1 MVMNM
6 YSDIDDKW
14 SFTETG
20 DLKINY
26 NYRQSI
32 KHRLLCPLHYL
43 NMYYENYGS
52 NLYQQLGER
61 YNEEIVFEEVSNTL
75 RQDINIYNYEINN
88 IDFIDG
94 ELILNLTINGDNV
107 WFSYHIY
114 DEMNEFITVD
124 SEIFY
129 DENWKLKVIL
139 NINSSEYIFIKNL
152 NKIYGEIETVS
163 YMNCY
168 RENEIINIEL
178 IINGFKKI
186 LKIDLDGNILWNEME
201 KIITKVKII
210 WYDNDDEKEIRPTN
224 VDALCSD
231 GKRISLNKNDNFEYE
246 YEAPR
251 YGEDGEIE
259 YDWSI
264 SDIAGYTLYNVIKS
278 DNITIFTY
286 SLVRPS
292 TPPQPPSPIIP

>member
-6 YSDIDDKW
+6 YSDIDDEW

-43 NMYYENYGS
+43 NIYYENYGS

-75 RQDINIYNYEINN
+75 RQDVNIYNYEINS
-88 IDFIDG
+88 IDFING

-152 NKIYGEIETVS
+152 NEIYGEIETVS

-178 IINGFKKI
+178 IINGIKTTLNMDLNGNLEKRNSKI
-186 LKIDLDGNILWNEME
+186 VYDYYRDGYFILSENDVPISNALVLYRDYLGAWEYSENSDENGFLTGNVLREAGVIDS
-201 KIITKVKII
+201 
-210 WYDNDDEKEIRPTN
+210 WYDIIFNGNE
-224 VDALCSD
+224 
-231 GKRISLNKNDNFEYE
+231 
-246 YEAPR
+246 
-251 YGEDGEIE
+251 
-259 YDWSI
+259 
-264 SDIAGYTLYNVIKS
+264 LYNEYVYEKREVA
-278 DNITIFTY
+278 
-286 SLVRPS
+286 LL
-292 TPPQPPSPIIP
+292 